1 MSDNTRLSKL
11 TRTLMI
17 GVSTGTV
24 ALTQV
29 GCAEISEVLEF
40 DSIGSGQQQTV
51 VAESPEAQRLCTR
64 ALQTRAAGDVEAF
77 LRAHPNSNCVA
88 PLINALPASTVVAV
102 SEQAY
107 SALPRSAWRD
117 ISRSR
122 SMALLQAGKAPAFV
136 NSINSSGSGSNNSG
150 SNDNDSDY

>member
-1 MSDNTRLSKL
+1 MSDSTKLSKL

-40 DSIGSGQQQTV
+40 DSVGSGLQQTV

-64 ALQTRAAGDVEAF
+64 ALQTRAVGDVEAF

-88 PLINALPASTVVAV
+88 PLINSLPGSTVVAV

-107 SALPRSAWRD
+107 SRLPLSTWRE

-122 SMALLQAGKAPAFV
+122 SMALLQVGKAPAFV
-136 NSINSSGSGSNNSG
+136 NSINSSGSDSNSG